1 MKTDVTD
8 NIIDSK
14 QTFILSNGDRDIVM
28 NLLEN
33 PPEPN
38 DTLKKLF
45 LNKEDSTII
54 Q

>member
-38 DTLKKLF
+38 AALKKLF
-45 LNKEDSTII
+45 LTKDDSTVIR
-54 Q
+54 